1 MVGECFQTYFVLAFA
16 DTPVLFR
23 LLQGTVGKFAF
34 QLCFVQIVGGSG
46 GYLSLI
52 LAMDKKYMV

>member
-34 QLCFVQIVGGSG
+34 QLCFVQIVGG
-46 GYLSLI
+46 L
-52 LAMDKKYMV
+52 LALYSESEAIG